1 MSTAET
7 ASDTF
12 TVVVNGQPEHTSAR
26 SLQAWVDAL
35 DVPPAALATAVN
47 GRFVPRALRGE
58 QALAEG
64 DAIMTFQPI
73 EGG

>member
-1 MSTAET
+1 MSTAVT

-12 TVVVNGQPEHTSAR
+12 TVVVNGKPERTSAR
-26 SLQAWVDAL
+26 TLQAWVDAL
-35 DVPPAALATAVN
+35 GTAPDAVATAVN
-47 GRFVPRALRGE
+47 GQFVPRALRGE

-73 EGG
+73 VGG